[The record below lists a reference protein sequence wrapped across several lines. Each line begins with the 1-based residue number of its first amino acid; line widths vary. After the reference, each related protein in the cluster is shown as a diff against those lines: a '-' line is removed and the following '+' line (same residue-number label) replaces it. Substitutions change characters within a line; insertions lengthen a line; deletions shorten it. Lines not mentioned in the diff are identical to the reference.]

1 MTEFGSYCSDF
12 QQQQQQQQQQQTII
26 EVKAKVSY
34 LQSLWPK

>member
-1 MTEFGSYCSDF
+1 MTEFCSYCSDF
-12 QQQQQQQQQQQTII
+12 QQQQQQQQQQTII